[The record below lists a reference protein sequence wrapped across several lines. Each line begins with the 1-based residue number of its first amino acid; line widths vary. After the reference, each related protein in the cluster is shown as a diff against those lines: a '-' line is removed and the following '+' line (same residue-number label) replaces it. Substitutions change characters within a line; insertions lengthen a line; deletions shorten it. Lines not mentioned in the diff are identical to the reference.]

1 MRLRA
6 APSPA
11 RSPCRV
17 AGQSATCIAPAKDFP
32 DLLSGRRHY
41 ARQRWHKVQE
51 SFYGDRPCQAAVR
64 LRSTTRAGST
74 TGLLSSTLF
83 RPPPEQRA
91 CCTPFHCAAIFE
103 LTCGAK
109 RRAPCGSMVFHQTC
123 LQTPCPRPDSYLRS
137 RSLLDGS
144 LVKNHTGLRPEQ
156 KMRTDGAPGLIQRCT
171 ACAIYGVPHCPQF
184 GRSTRFGVSG
194 RVFFAPGATSSSIAL
209 PF

>member
-41 ARQRWHKVQE
+41 ARQRRHKVQE

-123 LQTPCPRPDSYLRS
+123 LQTPCPRRDSYLRS

-144 LVKNHTGLRPEQ
+144 LVKNHVVLRTAEHRAAHRTKSVHRRRTGLASMVCRLC
-156 KMRTDGAPGLIQRCT
+156 RVGRAPQALFWTFC
-171 ACAIYGVPHCPQF
+171 PHR
-184 GRSTRFGVSG
+184 G
-194 RVFFAPGATSSSIAL
+194 ID
-209 PF
+209 